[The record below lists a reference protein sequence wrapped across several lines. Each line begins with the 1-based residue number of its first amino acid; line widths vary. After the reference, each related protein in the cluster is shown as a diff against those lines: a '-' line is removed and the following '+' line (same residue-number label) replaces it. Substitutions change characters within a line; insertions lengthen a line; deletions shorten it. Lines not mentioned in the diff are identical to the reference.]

1 MTIICYGW
9 QVKKLPYMEV
19 FEHFANN
26 LWSHC
31 AWHITLFL
39 VWHSTHYSH
48 L

>member
-1 MTIICYGW
+1 
-9 QVKKLPYMEV
+9 MEV

-31 AWHITLFL
+31 AQCIALFL
-39 VWHSTHYSH
+39 VQYSTHYNH

>member
-1 MTIICYGW
+1 MLQFG
-9 QVKKLPYMEV
+9 KLEAAILYES

-39 VWHSTHYSH
+39 V
-48 L
+48 